1 MAKENNMITKKR
13 SAGILLCLVLVW
25 IAVFTMLRPAS
36 AAVTGTGTKADPYM
50 VGTWSDLNN
59 LMRLSYSPDEGCYI
73 NLTGNIT
80 AGSDDT
86 YLEVSEYAVVFLDLN
101 GKTIDRGLENPTEKG
116 YVIKVEGH
124 LTLDDTAG
132 GGKITGVII
141 VLPKG
146 VEYMSPV
153 VLLP

>member
-50 VGTWSDLNN
+50 VGTWNDLNN
-59 LMRLSYSPDEGCYI
+59 LMRLSYSPDDNRCNCYI
-73 NLTGNIT
+73 NLTDNIT

-86 YLEVSEYAVVFLDLN
+86 YLEVANDA
-101 GKTIDRGLENPTEKG
+101 KAKLEAAG
-116 YVIKVEGH
+116 AKVE
-124 LTLDDTAG
+124 
-132 GGKITGVII
+132 V
-141 VLPKG
+141 KG
-146 VEYMSPV
+146 IA
-153 VLLP
+153 